1 MDDWLITVLIVLAI
15 ALVAI
20 GWPLYEARVGKP
32 NRRRKALEDSL
43 KTLADHNVEIAYQGS
58 SRRIAQAKH
67 LRSPNDPISVIDLLN
82 RDSEL
87 NQGGDWKK
95 LTFHEGF
102 HQGPFADE
110 LTDQEWQFVHQR
122 YTELVKEK
130 TSNRITVETHQKL
143 LKENEERL
151 EKLTSTYVEQARAI
165 AERGSDHNRS
175 AWDETFDALNNDHK
189 KDRDGK
195 KDNDAA

>member
-15 ALVAI
+15 ALIAI

-43 KTLADHNVEIAYQGS
+43 KSLADHNVEIAYQGS
-58 SRRIAQAKH
+58 SKRIAQAKH
-67 LRSPNDPISVIDLLN
+67 LKSPNAPISVIDLLN

-122 YTELVKEK
+122 YTELVEEK
-130 TSNRITVETHQKL
+130 TSNRITVETHQNL
-143 LKENEERL
+143 LKENEHRL
-151 EKLTSTYVEQARAI
+151 DKLTSTYVEQARAI
-165 AERGSDHNRS
+165 AERGSDHKRDS
-175 AWDETFDALNNDHK
+175 WDEKFDALDADHK
-189 KDRDGK
+189 KDRAHK
-195 KDNDAA
+195 KDDDA

>member
-1 MDDWLITVLIVLAI
+1 MDDWLVTILIVLAVTLI
-15 ALVAI
+15 AI
-20 GWPLYEARVGKP
+20 GWPLYESRVGKP
-32 NRRRKALEDSL
+32 NRRRKALEVSL
-43 KTLADHNVEIAYQGS
+43 ETLADHNVEIAYRGS
-58 SRRIAQAKH
+58 SKRITQAKH
-67 LRSPNDPISVIDLLN
+67 LKNPHDPISVIDLLN

-122 YTELVKEK
+122 YTQLVEEK

-143 LKENEERL
+143 LKENEHRL

-165 AERGSDHNRS
+165 AEQGSDHDSNT
-175 AWDETFDALNNDHK
+175 WDDEFDALNTSRR
-189 KDRDGK
+189 KDRD
-195 KDNDAA
+195 DTP

>member
-15 ALVAI
+15 ALIAI

-43 KTLADHNVEIAYQGS
+43 KSLADHNVEIAYQGS
-58 SRRIAQAKH
+58 SKRIAQAKH
-67 LRSPNDPISVIDLLN
+67 LKSPNAPISVIDLLN

-122 YTELVKEK
+122 YTELVEEK
-130 TSNRITVETHQKL
+130 TSNRITVETHQNL
-143 LKENEERL
+143 LKENEHRL
-151 EKLTSTYVEQARAI
+151 DKLTSTYVEQARAI
-165 AERGSDHNRS
+165 AERGSDHKRDS
-175 AWDETFDALNNDHK
+175 WDEKFDAFDADHK
-189 KDRDGK
+189 KDRAHK
-195 KDNDAA
+195 KDEDA